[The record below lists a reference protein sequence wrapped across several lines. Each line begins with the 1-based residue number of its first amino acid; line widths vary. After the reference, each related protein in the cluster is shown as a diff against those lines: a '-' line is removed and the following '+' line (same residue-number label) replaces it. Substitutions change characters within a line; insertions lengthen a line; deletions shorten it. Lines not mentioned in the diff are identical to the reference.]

1 MNLKQQER
9 IDELEGF
16 VQQINKQQ
24 EDVVE
29 MMKKMMNAFQKVNRG
44 Q

>member
-9 IDELEGF
+9 IDELEGI

-29 MMKKMMNAFQKVNRG
+29 MMKKMMNAFQKVNMG
-44 Q
+44 